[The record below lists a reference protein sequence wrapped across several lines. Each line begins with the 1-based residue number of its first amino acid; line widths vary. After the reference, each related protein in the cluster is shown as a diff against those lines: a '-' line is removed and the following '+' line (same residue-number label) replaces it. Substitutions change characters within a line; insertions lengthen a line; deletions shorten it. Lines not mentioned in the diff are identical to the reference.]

1 MLSRCPTTEDFT
13 FTTEQFQVSLF
24 SRLMIPVPS
33 FVSGSKC
40 PCKKENDP
48 FGIHLTSRSNKD
60 GSLHR
65 IHDAVLG
72 TISKAGK
79 HFGYK
84 VELEINQLLN
94 ANDHN
99 HKRPGIKIT
108 NWPDGE
114 IVIDLAISNPI
125 SMSTDLSLNAA
136 NDPDRLLRKRSQQKI
151 SKYRQQVEATGAR
164 FEALVIGT
172 TGLITDSSMKLLEVL
187 CGKSSGNINTNK
199 ARFQRTIYH
208 YWLSRISFALQK
220 TIASEILEKTVKI
233 NGDQYNSQSAN
244 YRLVTNI
251 DILREMAR

>member
-1 MLSRCPTTEDFT
+1 
-13 FTTEQFQVSLF
+13 
-24 SRLMIPVPS
+24 MIS
-33 FVSGSKC
+33 Y
-40 PCKKENDP
+40 
-48 FGIHLTSRSNKD
+48 H
-60 GSLHR
+60 
-65 IHDAVLG
+65 
-72 TISKAGK
+72 
-79 HFGYK
+79 
-84 VELEINQLLN
+84 
-94 ANDHN
+94 
-99 HKRPGIKIT
+99 
-108 NWPDGE
+108 NWPAVGE